1 MTGARSEDI
10 RESQRRWRAVRDAL
24 KQRRHELA
32 VAAGALYPDVPRVE
46 GTGLLCRNDWVAGA
60 PIEVDQVDLRWA
72 EHAPV
77 PPITASSAETSSARP
92 PDDAGHR
99 FETYADAIGALDRP
113 ALFENRPI
121 YRLLDADL
129 HHPGGRL
136 DLTSGCYFD
145 AISVAEGLAHEFAA
159 ATRDRGP
166 QTDLSLLPLRSAIG
180 DPCDLSR
187 RPVSVA
193 ITTLTLR
200 RTRSGEASFLLHWR
214 DPAKV
219 THAAGMYQVMPVGI
233 FQPADDNLASVCHDL
248 NLWHS
253 MAREFSE
260 ELLGEA
266 EDYVRLGSPVRYEQW
281 GFCRRLTDARQAGS
295 LRVSILGLGIDPLT
309 LVADI
314 LAVAVFDAQLFDE
327 VFDGLVAVNSEG
339 NLASN
344 GSTTGFAFTA
354 ASVDRFSGSE
364 PTQAAGAAVLKLA
377 WTHRQSLL
385 S

>member
-113 ALFENRPI
+113 ALFENRPT

-129 HHPGGRL
+129 HHPAGRL
-136 DLTSGCYFD
+136 DLPSGRSFECRWLCRWK
-145 AISVAEGLAHEFAA
+145 SVGRE
-159 ATRDRGP
+159 
-166 QTDLSLLPLRSAIG
+166 LR
-180 DPCDLSR
+180 
-187 RPVSVA
+187 
-193 ITTLTLR
+193 
-200 RTRSGEASFLLHWR
+200 
-214 DPAKV
+214 
-219 THAAGMYQVMPVGI
+219 
-233 FQPADDNLASVCHDL
+233 
-248 NLWHS
+248 
-253 MAREFSE
+253 E
-260 ELLGEA
+260 EMVGEA

-364 PTQAAGAAVLKLA
+364 PTQAPGAAVLKLPWA
-377 WTHRQSLL
+377 PRPSLL
-385 S
+385 P